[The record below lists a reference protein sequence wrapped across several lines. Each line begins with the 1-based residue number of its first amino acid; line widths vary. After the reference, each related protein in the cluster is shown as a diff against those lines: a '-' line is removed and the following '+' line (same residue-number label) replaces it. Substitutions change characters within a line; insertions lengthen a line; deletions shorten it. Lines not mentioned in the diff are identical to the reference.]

1 MPRRVSRGPLLWLLL
16 VGIAAGACA
25 MKLQGAW
32 LDSNLLSMLPED
44 PLPANARALAERHQ
58 DRFTDRTLWLVPA
71 DNAASAAAQG
81 RALRARL
88 KESDLFRQVGPN
100 LDPARLQQRYQ
111 ALRPYRF
118 QFLAPRDRRHLE
130 NDPQTLIDNALAR
143 VFGPFGLSSDQ
154 WRDDPLFLF
163 EHYLQALAPFT
174 LELEDGIPIAT
185 ADGRYWALTTATVQG
200 GGFELDRQSRLL
212 TLVDQAQQRWPD
224 LLVTGAPVYTAAG
237 ADSARREMSTVGLF
251 SLAAVATLFL
261 ALFGGPRPMLLALA
275 SVATGLLCGLAATLW
290 MFGQIQLLGLVFGAG
305 LIGVAVD
312 YSIHFFC
319 QRLDQPDVE
328 PRTLR
333 RHLAAPLA
341 LALASSVLGYLA
353 MGLAVFPGLRQVA
366 VFSAAGLSGAWLT
379 VMLAVPALSGRAAP
393 PPRQRLLARVGH
405 WRRRWPAWC
414 RHHRP
419 VLLLLAA
426 ALLATGLWRLTPD
439 DDVRHYQSPPAWLE
453 AQGERIQA
461 LLPRGDSRYFIVHG
475 DTPAQWWQRE
485 RDLARQLDALKDQRG
500 ALESYRAIAALW
512 QPAEQQQALYRTLDE
527 RIYQHPRFADY
538 LQQLGLGEAALAR
551 QQQALEDAAGDSLSL
566 DAWLAAVDEE
576 ALSGQWGGCDHHGC
590 TSLVELAGLRDSG
603 TVAALA
609 APEQGLYFIDRAGAV
624 SGMLATLREHLA
636 WLLLGAYLLSGLVLA
651 LARGP
656 ATALRLLGVP
666 ALASLA
672 ALAAL
677 GWLQGGYGLI
687 TVLALYLLLGIGIDY
702 AIFFSQP
709 EKRRDAAA
717 LAVLLS
723 AATTSL
729 SFGLLSLSATRLVAD
744 FGLTL
749 LLGILAAALIAPLLA
764 AGSQPHT
771 QTGTRA

>member
-1 MPRRVSRGPLLWLLL
+1 LPRRVSRGPLLWLLL
-16 VGIAAGACA
+16 VGLAAGACA
-25 MKLQGAW
+25 VKLQGAW
-32 LDSNLLSMLPED
+32 LDSNLLSMLPQD
-44 PLPANARALAERHQ
+44 PLPANARALAEQHQ

-71 DNAASAAAQG
+71 ENAAGAAAHG
-81 RALRARL
+81 RALRAML
-88 KESDLFRQVGPN
+88 KQSDLFSEVGPN
-100 LDPARLQQRYQ
+100 LDPTRLQQRYQ

-118 QFLAPRDRRHLE
+118 QLLAPRDRQRLE
-130 NDPQTLIDNALAR
+130 NDPQALIDNALAR
-143 VFGPFGLSSDQ
+143 VFGPFGLSGDQ

-174 LELEDGIPIAT
+174 LELEDGIPLAT
-185 ADGRYWALTTATVQG
+185 ADGRYWALTTATVRA
-200 GGFELDRQSRLL
+200 GGFALDRQSPLL
-212 TLVDQAQQRWPD
+212 SVSNDVQQRWPD
-224 LLVTGAPVYTAAG
+224 SLVTGAPLYTAAG

-261 ALFGGPRPMLLALA
+261 VLFGGPRPMLLALA

-290 MFGQIQLLGLVFGAG
+290 VFGQIHLLGLVFGAG

-312 YSIHFFC
+312 YGIHFFC
-319 QRLDQPDVE
+319 QRLDQPGVA

-341 LALASSVLGYLA
+341 LALISSVLGYLA
-353 MGLAVFPGLRQVA
+353 MGLAAFPGLRQVA
-366 VFSAAGLSGAWLT
+366 VFSAVGLSGAWLT
-379 VMLAVPALSGRAAP
+379 VMLAVPALSGRAP
-393 PPRQRLLARVGH
+393 PPRQRLLARVGR
-405 WRRRWPAWC
+405 WRRQWPAWC

-419 VLLLLAA
+419 VLLLAAA

-439 DDVRHYQSPPAWLE
+439 DDVRHYQSPPAWLQ

-475 DTPAQWWQRE
+475 ETPAQWWQRE
-485 RDLARQLDALKDQRG
+485 RDLAGELDALISEHG
-500 ALESYRAIAALW
+500 ALDSYRAISALW
-512 QPAEQQQALYRTLDE
+512 QPEGQQQALRQTLGE
-527 RIYQHPRFADY
+527 RLYHHPRFADY

-551 QQQALEDAAGDSLSL
+551 QQQALEDAAGNSLSL
-566 DAWLAAVDEE
+566 DGWLAAVNDDS
-576 ALSGQWGGCDHHGC
+576 LRGQWGGCDRNGC
-590 TSLVELAGLRDSG
+590 TSLVQLAGLQDRD
-603 TVAALA
+603 TVAGLA
-609 APEQGLYFIDRAGAV
+609 AADRGRYFIDRAGAV

-656 ATALRLLGVP
+656 ARALRLLGVP
-666 ALASLA
+666 TLASVV

-677 GWLQGGYGLI
+677 GWLQGGFGLI

-709 EKRRDAAA
+709 EKRRDAVA

-749 LLGILAAALIAPLLA
+749 LLGIAAAALIAPLLA
-764 AGSQPHT
+764 AAPQPDT
-771 QTGTRA
+771 QPGARP

>member
-1 MPRRVSRGPLLWLLL
+1 MPRRVSRGPLLWLAL
-16 VGIAAGACA
+16 VALAASACLI
-25 MKLQGAW
+25 KLQGNW

-58 DRFTDRTLWLVPA
+58 DRFTDHTLWLVPA
-71 DNAASAAAQG
+71 DSAAGAVEQAHG
-81 RALRARL
+81 LRDLLNER
-88 KESDLFRQVGPN
+88 DLFGAVGPD
-100 LDPARLQQRYQ
+100 LDPEQLQQRYQ
-111 ALRPYRF
+111 ALRSYRF
-118 QFLAPRDRRHLE
+118 QFLAPRDRQRLN
-130 NDPQTLIDNALAR
+130 NDPQALIDNALAR
-143 VFGPFGLSSDQ
+143 VYGPFGISGDQ
-154 WRDDPLFLF
+154 WRSDPLFLF

-174 LELEDGIPIAT
+174 LDLEDGVPTAT
-185 ADGRYWALTTATVQG
+185 GDGRYWALTTATVQG
-200 GGFELDRQSRLL
+200 GGFALDRQSRLL
-212 TLVDQAQQRWPD
+212 AIVEDAQQRWPD
-224 LLVTGAPVYTAAG
+224 LLVTGAPLYTAAG

-261 ALFGGPRPMLLALA
+261 VLFGGPRPMLLALA

-290 MFGQIQLLGLVFGAG
+290 AFGQIQLLGLVFGAG

-319 QRLDQPDVE
+319 QRLEQPDVA

-333 RHLAAPLA
+333 RHLAGPLA
-341 LALASSVLGYLA
+341 LALVSSVLGYLA
-353 MGLAVFPGLRQVA
+353 MGLATFPGLRQVA

-379 VMLAVPALSGRAAP
+379 VMLAIPALSGGAP
-393 PPRQRLLARVGH
+393 PARQRLLARVGH
-405 WRRRWPAWC
+405 WRRHWPAWC
-414 RHHRP
+414 RHHRRA
-419 VLLLLAA
+419 LLIVAA
-426 ALLATGLWRLTPD
+426 ALLASGLWRLTPD

-485 RDLARQLDALKDQRG
+485 RDLTRRLDTVKDEHG
-500 ALESYRAIAALW
+500 ALDSYRAIAALW
-512 QPAEQQQALYRTLDE
+512 QPAAQQQALYRALDE

-538 LQQLGLGEAALAR
+538 LQQLGLDEAALAR
-551 QQQALEDAAGDSLSL
+551 QQQALEDAAGDSLPL
-566 DAWLAAVDEE
+566 DAWLAAVDDK
-576 ALSGQWGGCDHHGC
+576 ALSGQWGGCDRHGC
-590 TSLVELAGLRDSG
+590 TSLVQLAGLRDSD

-609 APEQGLYFIDRAGAV
+609 APEQGRYFIDRAGTV
-624 SGMLATLREHLA
+624 STMLATLREHLA

-656 ATALRLLGVP
+656 AMALRLLGVP
-666 ALASLA
+666 ALASLV

-729 SFGLLSLSATRLVAD
+729 SFGLLSLSSTRLVAD

-749 LLGILAAALIAPLLA
+749 LIGILGAALIAPLLA
-764 AGSQPHT
+764 ARP
-771 QTGTRA
+771 QTGTQPGAHP